1 MNKKKKKI
9 NYIRRIMSYFLN
21 AIKEKINPSF
31 INRKNKYK
39 WLSIHNPIIKN
50 EETFFNSNV
59 YNENR
64 SKKYSKKIQD
74 ILKDEIKK

>member
-1 MNKKKKKI
+1 
-9 NYIRRIMSYFLN
+9 MSYFLN

-64 SKKYSKKIQD
+64 SK
-74 ILKDEIKK
+74 